1 MRAPILALGHWLA
14 MRSRVCVSQ
23 AVGSTLFI
31 LQVCRR
37 VAMVAHVRPPP
48 SDPAKRLFLRVMARG
63 LIVRST
69 ILESSSMRPSARKR
83 SKKARRVVA

>member
-1 MRAPILALGHWLA
+1 M
-14 MRSRVCVSQ
+14 
-23 AVGSTLFI
+23 FI

-69 ILESSSMRPSARKR
+69 ILESISTSPSVRKR
-83 SKKARRVVA
+83 SKISRRVMA